1 MDTRYLK
8 EFIVLAEK
16 CNYSDAAD
24 LLFISQSSLSK
35 HIKSI
40 EHELD
45 IVLFNK
51 IGNRITLS
59 EEGSIFLKYANSS
72 VDQESAFKR
81 EIAYHRKKSNTVINV
96 GSEYRIVDLLIAFR
110 MQNSQYIV
118 RQLDNIPH
126 KTHAVDLLRSGK
138 CELAFL
144 VNFTDTTDKFVQIP
158 ILEDQDVAV
167 LYNSHP
173 LSRRKTVTF
182 QDIKDEN
189 FIILG
194 DQEDT
199 SSSSISNGDFVR
211 SRFLMNSASP
221 NVVFNGMRGT
231 EIVDYVRK
239 EVGISIL
246 YKKTLYS
253 MNLDNITMVDIVPPN
268 KITVSLCYMKAA
280 KLSSGARAL
289 IDFFSQA
296 AQNGQID
303 EILMGTR

>member
-8 EFIVLAEK
+8 EFIVLADK

-51 IGNRITLS
+51 IGNRISLS
-59 EEGSIFLKYANSS
+59 EEGSIFLKYANLA
-72 VDQESAFKR
+72 VDQESAFKH
-81 EIAYHRKKSNTVINV
+81 EIDCYRKKSNTVINV

-126 KTHAVDLLRSGK
+126 KTHAIDLLRSGK

-158 ILEDQDVAV
+158 VLEDQDVAV

-173 LSRRKTVTF
+173 LSNRKTITF

-199 SSSSISNGDFVR
+199 SSNSISSGDFVR
-211 SRFLMNSASP
+211 SRFLMNGCSP
-221 NVVFNGMRGT
+221 KVVFNGMRGT

-239 EVGISIL
+239 EAGISIL
-246 YKKTLYS
+246 YKK
-253 MNLDNITMVDIVPPN
+253 
-268 KITVSLCYMKAA
+268 LC
-280 KLSSGARAL
+280 
-289 IDFFSQA
+289 
-296 AQNGQID
+296 
-303 EILMGTR
+303 IL